1 MKTKSR
7 MCAVCAIAAL
17 VLSATDTP
25 AATITVTNGN
35 DIGAGS
41 LRHAILS
48 ASSGDT
54 INFAPCVTAVTLT
67 SGELVITRNLT
78 ITGPGAGRL
87 TVQRSTQAPDF
98 FRIFHIPT
106 STVTVSISG
115 LTISNGSVVFEE
127 ILGGNDGNGGGIRSS
142 GVLTLT
148 DSTISANQASGSNG
162 GGNGGGVLNENGTM
176 TITRCTISNNSAQQH
191 SNPNQCAF
199 SFGGGILNYSGGSL
213 NITNSTISGNSC
225 SASTFVC
232 EGGAHG
238 GGIATGGP

>member
-7 MCAVCAIAAL
+7 ICGACAIAAL
-17 VLSATDTP
+17 LLSATNMS

-54 INFAPCVTAVTLT
+54 INFAPCLTAVNLT
-67 SGELVITRNLT
+67 SGELVITKNLT

-87 TVQRSTQAPDF
+87 TVQRSTDAPAF

-115 LTISNGSVVFEE
+115 LTISNGSDVFEE
-127 ILGGNDGNGGGIRSS
+127 RVGGDDGYGGGIRSS

-148 DSTISANQASGSNG
+148 DCTISANQASGSNHIG
-162 GGNGGGVLNENGTM
+162 GSGGGVLNENGTM
-176 TITRCTISNNSAQQH
+176 TITRCTDQ
-191 SNPNQCAF
+191 
-199 SFGGGILNYSGGSL
+199 
-213 NITNSTISGNSC
+213 
-225 SASTFVC
+225 
-232 EGGAHG
+232 
-238 GGIATGGP
+238 